1 MALDTSEEEQVE
13 KIQTFLRQN
22 GWFLAIGLVLV
33 LGGNFGFRSWEDQ
46 KQAAAEAA
54 SDAFTTFQAAAR
66 ESATDDDKRAGA
78 IDLGDAFVADY
89 PDTDYAVLAG
99 LQVAK
104 LQFSAGN
111 LSDAETAL
119 RSISGAANSH
129 LAPLVQIRLA
139 RLLGA
144 QDRPEEGLTLLA
156 EPLEWASFMSGRH
169 EVEGDLLYQLD
180 RLDEAR
186 QAYQLA
192 VNTAGEEGLHGLTMK
207 VEDLTFAAANVD
219 TVEADGSGANNDAVS
234 VEDAAAG
241 LDAVADESQAET
253 KDNG

>member
-54 SDAFTTFQAAAR
+54 SDAFTTFQTAAR
-66 ESATDDDKRAGA
+66 ESAMDEDKRTAA
-78 IDLGDAFVADY
+78 IDLGDAFVVDH
-89 PDTDYAVLAG
+89 PNTDYAVLAG

-104 LQFSAGN
+104 LHFSAGN
-111 LSDAETAL
+111 LSGAETAL
-119 RSISGAANSH
+119 RSIIGAAGSQ
-129 LAPLVQIRLA
+129 LAPLVQLRLA

-144 QDRPEEGLTLLA
+144 QDRPQEGLTLLA
-156 EPLEWASFMSGRH
+156 EPLEWAGFMAARH

-180 RLDEAR
+180 RRDEAR

-192 VNTAGEEGLHGLTMK
+192 VNTAGEEGLPGLTMK

-219 TVEADGSGANNDAVS
+219 PAVTDESGGNNEAVS
-234 VEDAAAG
+234 VEDAAAVRE
-241 LDAVADESQAET
+241 AVVDESQAEFQ
-253 KDNG
+253 DNG

>member
-1 MALDTSEEEQVE
+1 
-13 KIQTFLRQN
+13 
-22 GWFLAIGLVLV
+22 
-33 LGGNFGFRSWEDQ
+33 
-46 KQAAAEAA
+46 
-54 SDAFTTFQAAAR
+54 
-66 ESATDDDKRAGA
+66 
-78 IDLGDAFVADY
+78 
-89 PDTDYAVLAG
+89 
-99 LQVAK
+99 
-104 LQFSAGN
+104 
-111 LSDAETAL
+111 
-119 RSISGAANSH
+119 
-129 LAPLVQIRLA
+129 
-139 RLLGA
+139 
-144 QDRPEEGLTLLA
+144 
-156 EPLEWASFMSGRH
+156 MSGRH

-192 VNTAGEEGLHGLTMK
+192 VNTAGEEGLPGLTMK

>member
-1 MALDTSEEEQVE
+1 MALDTSEEEQIE

-54 SDAFTTFQAAAR
+54 SDAFTTFQTAAR
-66 ESATDDDKRAGA
+66 ESATDEDKRAAA
-78 IDLGDAFVADY
+78 IALGDAFIADHAG
-89 PDTDYAVLAG
+89 TDYAVLAG
-99 LQVAK
+99 LQIAK
-104 LQFSAGN
+104 LHFSAGS
-111 LSDAETAL
+111 LSEAEAAL
-119 RSISGAANSH
+119 RAITDAASTY

-156 EPLEWASFMSGRH
+156 EPLEWAGFLSARH

-192 VNTAGEEGLHGLTMK
+192 VNTAGEEGLPGLTMK

-219 TVEADGSGANNDAVS
+219 PAMIEESRDNNGAALEEDTAVIGDPATDETQAD
-234 VEDAAAG
+234 
-241 LDAVADESQAET
+241 T